1 MSLWFP
7 TINARAKATTKA
19 SAQRHPGHRLRKF
32 IVALIVI
39 TEILT
44 FCYAGISVFVAMRV
58 EYTPPLPIT
67 STPAAYGLAYRD
79 VTFYSRVD
87 HLRLRGWFIPG
98 VLPDGHLTSQR
109 TIIMV
114 HGTGSNRAAPLLLGL
129 GSALAKRG
137 FAILAFDMRGM
148 GESAP
153 APLSEG
159 YFEQRDVL
167 GAVDFLRSGPVPYPE
182 LGRTHVIAGWGDSMG
197 ASTMILAAVHEPAV
211 RAIVSDSGFAAIV
224 PLLESN
230 TQIPGAFI
238 PSVLLATRILYGI
251 DFYATRPVDMVARIA
266 PRPIFF
272 IQGTA
277 DRVVPS
283 SNLKVLAAAA
293 SSNPQAHVLTWQ
305 VKGADH
311 IQSFKVMGA
320 VYVNRV
326 VTFFTQALGADT
338 SEVRLASVNKSQQGV
353 KT

>member
-7 TINARAKATTKA
+7 TIHARAKATTKA
-19 SAQRHPGHRLRKF
+19 SAPRPPGHRLRKF

-44 FCYAGISVFVAMRV
+44 FCYAGLSVFVAMRV
-58 EYTPPLPIT
+58 ENTPPLPIT

-197 ASTMILAAVHEPAV
+197 AATLIMAAAHEPAM

-224 PLLESN
+224 PLLESD
-230 TQIPGAFI
+230 TSIPGAFI
-238 PSVLLATRILYGI
+238 PSVLLASRILYGI
-251 DFYATRPVDMVARIA
+251 DFYATRPVDVVSSIA

-272 IQGTA
+272 IQGTT
-277 DRVVPS
+277 DTVVPP
-283 SNLKVLAAAA
+283 SNLRTLAAAA
-293 SSNPQAHVLTWQ
+293 SAAPHAHVQTWT

-311 IQSFKVMGA
+311 IQSFHVMGA
-320 VYVNRV
+320 KYVNRV
-326 VTFFTQALGADT
+326 VAFFTKALGPDT
-338 SEVRLASVNKSQQGV
+338 GEPRLLSEHRVSK
-353 KT
+353 